1 MTTIYDSFFSG
12 NWIDIPSCDGIGPI
26 TWETAQHIHSLD
38 SQGSHQ
44 HTINQLPTHQH
55 TFDDGKSNVA
65 EGTDFHATD
74 PAGDVTPT
82 EQSAGSHSHT
92 VSASSSL
99 NSWQTV
105 SGHELEH
112 ITCSTNNKLLLFK
125 LPISSYFRIEKLRVK
140 HANQGAGDHL
150 SILLVRRDESNSILT
165 WATLYSFDPPIDD
178 KCHVSEQVITPVVT
192 EPNYS
197 YAIIVVATVESNFND
212 LYSVGAFVIPGR
224 LA

>member
-1 MTTIYDSFFSG
+1 MPFFSKYE
-12 NWIDIPSCDGIGPI
+12 WLDIPVNDRCNVINSTVWSHEHD
-26 TWETAQHIHSLD
+26 TDEA
-38 SQGSHQ
+38 GSHQ
-44 HTINQLPTHQH
+44 HTINQLPSHQH

-197 YAIIVVATVESNFND
+197 YAIIVVATVVSNFND
-212 LYSVGAFVIPGR
+212 LYSVGAFVMPGR
-224 LA
+224 LS